1 MIKKC
6 FAKVNLSLD
15 ILKKR
20 ADGYHDI
27 DTIMAR
33 ISLYDKLEIEKT
45 GTGEFEYQSNVDLG
59 HLTDNLIYKAY
70 KKLAPLAYEK
80 GLDLGIAVRLKKN
93 IPLAAGLA
101 GGSTDCAETIKA
113 LNELWDLSLSKK
125 EMAEIGKSL
134 GADIPFFFEKSL
146 VRAEGIGE
154 IITPFTNKLK
164 MKLLLIN
171 DGTEIASSYVYKRTK
186 TYGHINNEAI
196 IEGLK
201 KGKPETI
208 DSFENVMEE
217 VVLRDFP
224 HLKAIK
230 ENLLANGAS
239 KALVSGSGA
248 TILGIF
254 YDDKTLDKAYENL
267 KDTYNFVEKVDLI
280 DD

>member
-45 GTGEFEYQSNVDLG
+45 GTGEFEYHSNIDLG

-80 GLDLGIAVRLKKN
+80 GEDLGVAIKLKKN

-113 LNELWDLSLSKK
+113 LNELWDLGLSKK

-134 GADIPFFFEKSL
+134 GADIPFFFEENL

-154 IITPFTNKLK
+154 IITPFTNKVK

-186 TYGHINNEAI
+186 TYGHIDNEAI
-196 IEGLK
+196 IAGLE
-201 KGKPETI
+201 KGKSEII

-224 HLKAIK
+224 HLNTIK
-230 ENLLANGAS
+230 ENLLASGAS

-248 TILGIF
+248 TVFGIF
-254 YDDKTLDKAYENL
+254 FDDKALDKAYENL
-267 KDTYNFVEKVDLI
+267 KDSYNFVEKVDLI

>member
-33 ISLYDKLEIEKT
+33 ISLYDKLEIKKT
-45 GTGEFEYQSNVDLG
+45 GTGEFEYQSNIDLG

-80 GLDLGIAVRLKKN
+80 GEDLGVAIKLKKN
-93 IPLAAGLA
+93 IPFAAGLA
-101 GGSTDCAETIKA
+101 GGSTDCAETIKI
-113 LNELWDLSLSKK
+113 LNELWDLGLSKK

-134 GADIPFFFEKSL
+134 GADIPFFFEESL

-154 IITPFTNKLK
+154 IITPFTNKVK

-186 TYGHINNEAI
+186 TYGHIDNEAI
-196 IEGLK
+196 IAGLE
-201 KGKPETI
+201 KGNSEII

-224 HLKAIK
+224 HLNTIK
-230 ENLLANGAS
+230 ENLLASGAS

-248 TILGIF
+248 TIFGIF
-254 YDDKTLDKAYENL
+254 YDDEALDKAYENL
-267 KDTYNFVEKVDLI
+267 KDAYNFVEKVDLI

>member
-33 ISLYDKLEIEKT
+33 ISLYDKLEIKKT
-45 GTGEFEYQSNVDLG
+45 GTGEFEYQSNIDLG

-80 GLDLGIAVRLKKN
+80 GEDIGVAIKLKKN

-113 LNELWDLSLSKK
+113 LNELWDLGLSKK

-134 GADIPFFFEKSL
+134 GADIPFFFEESL

-154 IITPFTNKLK
+154 IITPFTNNLK

-171 DGTEIASSYVYKRTK
+171 DGTEITSSYVYKRTK
-186 TYGHINNEAI
+186 TYGHIDNEAI
-196 IEGLK
+196 IAGLE
-201 KGKPETI
+201 KGKSEII
-208 DSFENVMEE
+208 DSFENVMEA
-217 VVLRDFP
+217 VVLRDFL
-224 HLKAIK
+224 HLNTIK

-248 TILGIF
+248 TVFGIF
-254 YDDKTLDKAYENL
+254 FDDKALDKAYENL
-267 KDTYNFVEKVDLI
+267 KDSYNFVEKVDLI

>member
-33 ISLYDKLEIEKT
+33 ISLYDKLEIKKT
-45 GTGEFEYQSNVDLG
+45 GTGEFEYQSNIDLG

-80 GLDLGIAVRLKKN
+80 GEDLGVAIKLKKN

-113 LNELWDLSLSKK
+113 LNELWDLGLSKK

-134 GADIPFFFEKSL
+134 GADIPFFFEEIL

-154 IITPFTNKLK
+154 IITPFTNKVK

-186 TYGHINNEAI
+186 TYSHIDNEAI
-196 IEGLK
+196 IAGLE
-201 KGKPETI
+201 KGKSEII
-208 DSFENVMEE
+208 DSFENVMEA

-224 HLKAIK
+224 HLNTIK
-230 ENLLANGAS
+230 ENLLASGAS

-248 TILGIF
+248 TVFGIF
-254 YDDKTLDKAYENL
+254 FDDKALDKAYENL
-267 KDTYNFVEKVDLI
+267 KDSYDFVEKVDLI

>member
-33 ISLYDKLEIEKT
+33 ISLYDKLEIKKT
-45 GTGEFEYQSNVDLG
+45 GTGEFEYQSNIDLG

-70 KKLAPLAYEK
+70 KKLAALAYEK

-113 LNELWDLSLSKK
+113 LNELWDLGLSKK
-125 EMAEIGKSL
+125 EMAELGKSL
-134 GADIPFFFEKSL
+134 GADIPFFFEESL

-154 IITPFTNKLK
+154 IITPFTNNLK

-186 TYGHINNEAI
+186 TYGHIDNEAI
-196 IEGLK
+196 IAGLE
-201 KGKPETI
+201 KGKSEII
-208 DSFENVMEE
+208 DSFENVMEA

-224 HLKAIK
+224 HLNTIK
-230 ENLLANGAS
+230 ENLLASSAS

-248 TILGIF
+248 TVFGIF
-254 YDDKTLDKAYENL
+254 FDDKALDKAYENL
-267 KDTYNFVEKVDLI
+267 KDFYNFVEKVDLI

>member
-80 GLDLGIAVRLKKN
+80 GEDLGISVKLKKN

-134 GADIPFFFEKSL
+134 GADIPFFFEESL

-217 VVLRDFP
+217 VVLSDFP

>member
-45 GTGEFEYQSNVDLG
+45 GTGEFEYQSNIDLG

-70 KKLAPLAYEK
+70 KKLAPLAYKK
-80 GLDLGIAVRLKKN
+80 GEDLGVAIKLKKN

-113 LNELWDLSLSKK
+113 LNELWDLGLSKK

-134 GADIPFFFEKSL
+134 GADIPFFFEESL

-154 IITPFTNKLK
+154 MITPFTNKVK

-186 TYGHINNEAI
+186 TYGHIDNEAI
-196 IEGLK
+196 IAGLE
-201 KGKPETI
+201 KGKSEII

-224 HLKAIK
+224 HLNTIK

-248 TILGIF
+248 TVFGIF
-254 YDDKTLDKAYENL
+254 FDDEALDKAYENL
-267 KDTYNFVEKVDLI
+267 KDSYDFVEKVDLI

>member
-33 ISLYDKLEIEKT
+33 ISLYDKLEIKKT
-45 GTGEFEYQSNVDLG
+45 GTGEFEYQSNIDLG

-80 GLDLGIAVRLKKN
+80 GEDLGVAIKLKKN

-113 LNELWDLSLSKK
+113 LNELWDLGLSKK

-134 GADIPFFFEKSL
+134 GADIPFFFEESL

-154 IITPFTNKLK
+154 IITPFTNNLK

-186 TYGHINNEAI
+186 TYGHIDNEAI
-196 IEGLK
+196 IAGLE
-201 KGKPETI
+201 KGKSEII
-208 DSFENVMEE
+208 DSFENVMEA
-217 VVLRDFP
+217 VVLRDFL
-224 HLKAIK
+224 HLNTIK

-248 TILGIF
+248 TVFGIF
-254 YDDKTLDKAYENL
+254 FDDKALDKAYENL
-267 KDTYNFVEKVDLI
+267 KDSYNFVEKVDLI

>member
-33 ISLYDKLEIEKT
+33 ISLNDKLEIEKT
-45 GTGEFEYQSNVDLG
+45 ETGEFEYQSNVDLG

-80 GLDLGIAVRLKKN
+80 GEDLGVAIKLKKN

-101 GGSTDCAETIKA
+101 GGSTDCAETIKV
-113 LNELWDLSLSKK
+113 LNELWDLGLSKK

-134 GADIPFFFEKSL
+134 GADIPFFFEESL

-186 TYGHINNEAI
+186 TYGHIDNEAI
-196 IEGLK
+196 IAGLE
-201 KGKPETI
+201 KGKPEI
-208 DSFENVMEE
+208 IERFENVMEE
-217 VVLRDFP
+217 VVLRDFTY
-224 HLKAIK
+224 LNDIK
-230 ENLLANGAS
+230 EKLLTNGAS

-248 TILGIF
+248 TVFGIF
-254 YDDKTLDKAYENL
+254 FDDKALDKAYENL
-267 KDTYNFVEKVDLI
+267 KDAYDFVEKVDLI

>member
-33 ISLYDKLEIEKT
+33 ISLYDKLEIKKT
-45 GTGEFEYQSNVDLG
+45 ETGEFEYQSNIDLG

-80 GLDLGIAVRLKKN
+80 GEDLGVAIKLKKN

-113 LNELWDLSLSKK
+113 LNDLWDLGLSKM
-125 EMAEIGKSL
+125 EMADIGKSL
-134 GADIPFFFEKSL
+134 GADIPFFFEESL

-154 IITPFTNKLK
+154 IITPFTNKVK

-171 DGTEIASSYVYKRTK
+171 DGTEIASFYVYKKTK
-186 TYGHINNEAI
+186 TYGHIDNEAI
-196 IEGLK
+196 ICGLE
-201 KGKPETI
+201 KGKFEII

-224 HLKAIK
+224 HLNTIK
-230 ENLLANGAS
+230 ENILANGAS

-248 TILGIF
+248 TVFGIF
-254 YDDKTLDKAYENL
+254 FDDETLDKAYENL
-267 KDTYNFVEKVDLI
+267 KDVYDFVEKVDLI

>member
-45 GTGEFEYQSNVDLG
+45 ETGEFEYQSNVDLG

-80 GLDLGIAVRLKKN
+80 GEDLGVAIKLKKN

-113 LNELWDLSLSKK
+113 LNELWNLGLSKK

-134 GADIPFFFEKSL
+134 GADIPFFFEESL

-186 TYGHINNEAI
+186 TYGHIDNEAI
-196 IEGLK
+196 ITGLE
-201 KGKPETI
+201 KGDQEIIK
-208 DSFENVMEE
+208 SFENVMEE
-217 VVLRDFP
+217 VVLKDFP
-224 HLKAIK
+224 HLNNIK
-230 ENLLANGAS
+230 EKLLANGAS
-239 KALVSGSGA
+239 KAFVSGSGA
-248 TILGIF
+248 TVFGIF
-254 YDDKTLDKAYENL
+254 FDDKTLDKAYENL
-267 KDTYNFVEKVDLI
+267 KDAYDFVEKVDLI